1 MGNTTFT
8 GAVRSENG
16 FKVVSKDSTS
26 GEVSTSFQLDN
37 SGLIATPVLLT
48 DADTTITA
56 AEHGSRTVVV
66 PAVTANRTLTL
77 PAPAAGINFKF
88 IYGGAAEE
96 AENVIFDTGS
106 TSNFIQGGI
115 VHIDSDADSVSVYS
129 DGNSNRKLTLT
140 DFGIFEINFVAKDGD
155 SWYVWGY
162 QQGADAPAFADS

>member
-1 MGNTTFT
+1 MANTTFT

-16 FKVVSKDSTS
+16 FRVVSKDAST
-26 GEVSTSFQLDN
+26 GEFSNTFQLDS
-37 SGLIATPVLLT
+37 SGLIVTPVLLT
-48 DADTTITA
+48 DSDHNISAAD
-56 AEHGSRTVVV
+56 HGSRVVVV
-66 PAVTANRTLTL
+66 PAVTADRTLTL
-77 PAPAAGINFKF
+77 PSPAAGINFKF

-96 AENVIFDTGS
+96 TENLIFDTGS

-140 DFGIFEINFVAKDGD
+140 DFGIFEINFVAKDST
-155 SWYVWGY
+155 SWYIWGY